1 MAVFTALERGDLE
14 SLLLH
19 YDLGTLDHFEGISSG
34 IENTNYFVWVNGPLA
49 DEQPEK
55 LVLTLFERLSAEQLP
70 FYLSLMR
77 HLAQRGVACPAP
89 FLTRQGTL
97 FSFAKGKPAAFVR
110 CLPGKDLAQP
120 SITHCALVGEAL
132 ARAHQAGADFVLH
145 QPNLRGLSWWRQ
157 VVPLIVPYVSADQR
171 ALLEKELKDQEDF
184 ARSQEYG
191 ALPTGPVHADLF
203 RDNVLFDHDPEHGGV
218 VLGGF
223 IDFYFAGVD
232 TWLFDLAVVMNDWTL
247 IGSDADLASA
257 GSALSPEAQV
267 PVRFDPARSK
277 AILDAY
283 VVSHQFCEAER
294 RAWPWMLRAAAY
306 RFWVS
311 RLYDWF
317 LSRPAQLLTPKD
329 PSHFERILRT
339 RILQHDSGIQLP

>member
-14 SLLLH
+14 SLLLE
-19 YDLGTLDHFEGISSG
+19 YDLGTLEHYEGISSG
-34 IENTNYFVWVNGPLA
+34 IENSNFFVWVRSPAPGGR
-49 DEQPEK
+49 PEK

-97 FSFAKGKPAAFVR
+97 FSLAKGKPAAFVQ
-110 CLPGKDLAQP
+110 CLPGKDLTEP
-120 SITHCALVGEAL
+120 SVSHCALVGAAL
-132 ARAHQAGADFVLH
+132 ARAHQAGADFALH

-157 VVPLIVPYVSADQR
+157 VVPLVVPYLSADQVF
-171 ALLEKELKDQEDF
+171 LLETELKDQEAF
-184 ARSQEYG
+184 AQTPEY
-191 ALPTGPVHADLF
+191 AVLPTGPVHADLF
-203 RDNVLFDHDPEHGGV
+203 RDNVLFDHDPQSGGL

-247 IGSDADLASA
+247 GASDTEMASEGCA
-257 GSALSPEAQV
+257 PSPEAQL
-267 PVRFDPARSK
+267 PVRFDLTRSK
-277 AILDAY
+277 AILEAY
-283 VVSHQFCEAER
+283 AGRHRFSEAER
-294 RAWPWMLRAAAY
+294 KAWPWMLRAAAY

-317 LSRPAQLLTPKD
+317 LPRPAKILTPKD

-339 RILQHDSGIQLP
+339 RILQHDSGLQLP